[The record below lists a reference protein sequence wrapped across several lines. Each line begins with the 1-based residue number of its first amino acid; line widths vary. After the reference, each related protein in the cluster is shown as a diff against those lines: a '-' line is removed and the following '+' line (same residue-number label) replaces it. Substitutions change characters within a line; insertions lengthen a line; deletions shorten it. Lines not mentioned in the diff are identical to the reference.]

1 MDSRTKL
8 RKFLGHVVFNESLN
22 GPKIA
27 LNIMNEG
34 QKRFEW
40 QISIFQVASKIRLR
54 IRARALGPIGR
65 ALEIVHTGPF
75 YRVYGSAVGV
85 RLMGVKKG
93 LL

>member
-40 QISIFQVASKIRLR
+40 QISIFASKNSPSNPSASHRSEHEESYTLGHFIGCMGLR
-54 IRARALGPIGR
+54 
-65 ALEIVHTGPF
+65 
-75 YRVYGSAVGV
+75 
-85 RLMGVKKG
+85 
-93 LL
+93 

>member
-40 QISIFQVASKIRLR
+40 QISIFASKIRLR
-54 IRARALGPIGR
+54 IRALGPIGR
-65 ALEIVHTGPF
+65 ALGIVHTGPF

-93 LL
+93 SL